1 MVQILFIFQLIC
13 FFFDLSIT
21 TLDALDAQLIINDND
36 DDKVKSIS
44 LLLLCKSIELKNGRE
59 NEMK

>member
-44 LLLLCKSIELKNGRE
+44 LLLCKSIELKNGRE